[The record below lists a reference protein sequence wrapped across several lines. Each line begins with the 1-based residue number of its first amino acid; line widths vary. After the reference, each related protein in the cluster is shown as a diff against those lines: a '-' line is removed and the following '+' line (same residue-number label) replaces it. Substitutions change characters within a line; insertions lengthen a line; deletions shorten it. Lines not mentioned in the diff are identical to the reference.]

1 MAKTKR
7 TPSNTV
13 GALVG
18 AMQAALAA
26 DIEPPDHVRL
36 RPGDQPFWIAIVRAR
51 ARAEWSTSD
60 LVHAGNLARCMAD
73 IERISREMEGE
84 GDVIENARGT
94 LVMNPKHQV
103 LEMLSRRSMAIT
115 RLMQMQAAA
124 SGDADKKTKAR
135 AQESSARQSA
145 AEIMAEDDL
154 IPAG

>member
-1 MAKTKR
+1 MRTKR

-13 GALVG
+13 GAMVN
-18 AMQAALAA
+18 AMQSALSA
-26 DIEPPDHVRL
+26 DIEPPEHVRL
-36 RPGDQPFWIAIVRAR
+36 RPGDKPFWLAIVQAR

-73 IERISREMEGE
+73 IERISREMENE
-84 GDVIENARGT
+84 GDIVENARGT
-94 LVMNPKHQV
+94 PVMNPKHQV

-124 SGDADKKTKAR
+124 SGDGVEKVKAR
-135 AQESSARQSA
+135 KQESAARQSA

-154 IPAG
+154 IPSN

>member
-1 MAKTKR
+1 MAKPKR

-36 RPGDQPFWIAIVRAR
+36 RDGDRPFWVAILRAR
-51 ARAEWSTSD
+51 ARSEWSTSD
-60 LVHAGNLARCMAD
+60 LIHAGNLARCMAD
-73 IERISREMEGE
+73 IERISREMETE
-84 GDVIENARGT
+84 GDLIENAKGT
-94 LVMNPKHQV
+94 MCMNPKHQV

-135 AQESSARQSA
+135 QQESNARQSA